1 MITDK
6 WMTDPAPSWMENDG
20 GPLIS
25 LTAVLARNVKDLPFP
40 EKGDG
45 KSRRKARALA
55 EKAVRH
61 WNEDHAPFTEYT
73 LAGLSENEKE
83 LLSAKGL
90 LPEFKGIPEEESVV
104 FTDRSGRFSIAV
116 NGTDDLEMRC
126 MTASDKAE
134 NLWDE
139 LSYLDSM
146 LERDMDYAFDEEF
159 GYLTAS
165 PYKAGTALT
174 MSALLFLP
182 GLSRSGMLRKAA
194 ANAAR
199 LGFALTKAYGDGRKD
214 SPYCR
219 LTNTVTLGVTERMI
233 ASRMKQLIGQ
243 LREAEERTWKTL
255 FREKEN
261 VIKDQIWRAL
271 GTLKYARRMDSAETA
286 ACAGLMKLGIAED
299 MFPAKDPLFFEKLLM
314 LAEPSLVKAMTGKEE
329 LDEEGIRL
337 WRAVLL
343 RQAVQNAGF

>member
-6 WMTDPAPSWMENDG
+6 WMTDPAPAWMKEEG

-25 LTAVLARNVKDLPFP
+25 LTAVLARNMRGLPFP
-40 EKGDG
+40 EKGDS
-45 KSRRKARALA
+45 KSRRAVRTLA

-61 WNEDHAPFTEYT
+61 WNEDHSPFTEYT
-73 LAGLSENEKE
+73 LAGLSENETE
-83 LLSAKGL
+83 LLAARGL
-90 LPEFKGIPEEESVV
+90 LPDFEDLPEEESVI
-104 FTDRSGRFSIAV
+104 FTDQSGRFSIAV

-126 MTASDKAE
+126 MTSSDKAE
-134 NLWDE
+134 NLWQE

-146 LERDMDYAFDEEF
+146 LGRDMDYAFDEEF

-165 PYKAGTALT
+165 PCKAGTGLT

-182 GLSRSGMLRKAA
+182 GLSQSGLLEKAA

-199 LGFALTKAYGDGRKD
+199 LGFALTKAYGDGRKG

-219 LTNTVTLGVTERMI
+219 LTNTVTLGVTETMI
-233 ASRMKQLIGQ
+233 ASRMRELVRQLG
-243 LREAEERTWKTL
+243 EAEERTWKKV
-255 FREKEN
+255 FRDEEN
-261 VIKDQIWRAL
+261 LIKDQIWRAL
-271 GTLKYARRMDSAETA
+271 GTLKYARRMDSREA
-286 ACAGLMKLGIAED
+286 ASCAGLMKLGMAAD
-299 MFPAKDPLFFEKLLM
+299 MFPAKDPLLFEKLLM

-329 LDEEGIRL
+329 LDEEGVRL

-343 RQAVQNAGF
+343 RQAIQNAGF

>member
-6 WMTDPAPSWMENDG
+6 WMTDPAPSWMKKDG

-25 LTAVLARNVKDLPFP
+25 LTAVLARNVKGFPFP
-40 EKGDG
+40 EKGSS
-45 KSRRKARALA
+45 KSRRQVRQLA
-55 EKAVRH
+55 EKAVRR
-61 WNEDHAPFTEYT
+61 WNEEHSPFTEYT
-73 LAGLSENEKE
+73 LAGLSANEKE

-90 LPEFKGIPEEESVV
+90 LPDFEGLPEEESVV
-104 FTDRSGRFSIAV
+104 FTDQSGRFAVAV
-116 NGTDDLEMRC
+116 NGTDDVEMRC
-126 MTASDKAE
+126 MTASDEAGH
-134 NLWDE
+134 LWEE

-146 LERDMDYAFDEEF
+146 LGRDMDYAFDEEF

-182 GLSRSGMLRKAA
+182 GLSRSGMLRKVAES
-194 ANAAR
+194 AAR
-199 LGFALTKAYGDGRKD
+199 QGFALTKAYGDARQA

-233 ASRMKQLIGQ
+233 ASRMKQLITQ
-243 LREAEERTWKTL
+243 LQEAEERTWKEV
-255 FREKEN
+255 FREKESLM
-261 VIKDQIWRAL
+261 KDQIWRAL

-286 ACAGLMKLGIAED
+286 ACAGLMKLGMEED
-299 MFPAKDPLFFEKLLM
+299 MFPVKDPLFFEKLLM

-329 LDEEGIRL
+329 LDEEGVQL